1 MDLNLPE
8 TREELL
14 QGEPTRLYDI
24 IAEFFNTLE
33 NKYGADVLYDV
44 KDAIDEFFDYDGPTG
59 VNRMADEGNL
69 NDEEYAAAFADTML
83 KNSNKTNKIEFTDP
97 DDALEEDEEDSPYYG

>member
-24 IAEFFNTLE
+24 VVDFFNTLE
-33 NKYGADVLYDV
+33 TKYGADVLYDV

-69 NDEEYAAAFADTML
+69 SDDEYANAFTDTLL
-83 KNSNKTNKIEFTDP
+83 KHNNKNNIEFTDP
-97 DDALEEDEEDSPYYG
+97 DDTLEDDEEDSPYYN

>member
-1 MDLNLPE
+1 MNLNLPE

-14 QGEPTRLYDI
+14 QGDPTKLYDI
-24 IAEFFNTLE
+24 IAEFFTTLE
-33 NKYGADVLYDV
+33 NKYGADVLYDA

-69 NDEEYAAAFADTML
+69 DSDEYATAFADTL
-83 KNSNKTNKIEFTDP
+83 SKNNSKYNNEIEFTNP
-97 DDALEEDEEDSPYYG
+97 DDALEDEDGPYYN